1 MITLYY
7 KQTCPFG
14 RRVLAVVE
22 RLEIKMELKELSE
35 KKDHS
40 LELEK
45 LIGQKQKLCLVDP
58 KRSIMMC
65 ESDDIVCYLQDK
77 YGTKNNTPRPRVHIS
92 DSVCIS
98 CEG

>member
-22 RLEIKMELKELSE
+22 RLEIKIELKELSE
-35 KKDHS
+35 KEDHS

-45 LIGQKQKLCLVDP
+45 LLGQKQKLCLVDP
-58 KRSIMMC
+58 KQSIMMC
-65 ESDDIVCYLQDK
+65 ESDDIVSYLRKK
-77 YGTKNNTPRPRVHIS
+77 YGIKNYNSKPRVQIG
-92 DSVCIS
+92 DSVCIA